1 MHHCTTLSH
10 DMMYFVGKVF
20 CNSSLPQNCCVK
32 QRTFEKGMKEPKEHI
47 QNKREGERAIHSK
60 GKF

>member
-1 MHHCTTLSH
+1 
-10 DMMYFVGKVF
+10 MYFVGKVF

-47 QNKREGERAIHSK
+47 QNKREGERAIHSR